1 MQSWK
6 RLHGI
11 EAGISLLRHIWDAIG
26 PVGQWGGVVML
37 GIAEALGVALSAPAW
52 VHTAV
57 VITLFLSVLATWDF
71 RMRQREKRATV
82 PAVLG
87 PRSAQPE
94 PRIAPPKPVPAPS
107 ATIKQDVMSAPAV
120 WITEDE
126 ALWMVCSSS
135 LVQSRLPAEPL
146 AIDKVVRALAGSPMT
161 LRDRRANEIS
171 RHLLRKFKT
180 DRPSGARSGLYDRQ
194 RLEEWINQQAYDD
207 PPTKISG

>member
-1 MQSWK
+1 MVGLPGMWDDLAVWK
-6 RLHGI
+6 RWTLKAFALPAVMLWDQIRMAFVDSGTVWDQALFVI
-11 EAGISLLRHIWDAIG
+11 ACGAAVIAGYVLIIS
-26 PVGQWGGVVML
+26 GVVRHNKRN
-37 GIAEALGVALSAPAW
+37 A
-52 VHTAV
+52 
-57 VITLFLSVLATWDF
+57 
-71 RMRQREKRATV
+71 QRATV
-82 PAVLG
+82 PAVPG

-94 PRIAPPKPVPAPS
+94 PWIAPPKPVPAPS

-126 ALWMVCSSS
+126 ALWMVRSSS
-135 LVQSRLPAEPL
+135 SVQSRLPAEPL

-180 DRPSGARSGLYDRQ
+180 DCPSGVRSGLYDRQ

-207 PPTKISG
+207 PQPSTNR

>member
-1 MQSWK
+1 MAKKWK
-6 RLHGI
+6 RLRHLHII
-11 EAGISLLRHIWDAIG
+11 EWVISLFRHCWDAVG
-26 PVGQWGGVVML
+26 PRVGPWAGAAMSALAGAWGAIM
-37 GIAEALGVALSAPAW
+37 SAPAW
-52 VHTAV
+52 AYV
-57 VITLFLSVLATWDF
+57 VPGLALFLSALGIWDY
-71 RMRQREKRATV
+71 RMGQREKEATV
-82 PAVLG
+82 PAVPG
-87 PRSAQPE
+87 

-135 LVQSRLPAEPL
+135 SVQSRLPAEPL

-171 RHLLRKFKT
+171 SHLLRKFKT
-180 DRPSGARSGLYDRQ
+180 DRPSGAHSGLYDRQ